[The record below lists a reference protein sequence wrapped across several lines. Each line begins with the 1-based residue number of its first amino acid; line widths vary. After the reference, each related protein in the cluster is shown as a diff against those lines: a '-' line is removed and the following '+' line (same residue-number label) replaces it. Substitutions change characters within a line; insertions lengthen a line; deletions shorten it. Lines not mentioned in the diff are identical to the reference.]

1 MEKIFKAINYMVDV
15 HRKECR
21 KGNNL
26 PKSSHL
32 FSVAAILLKH
42 GYPDDVVVA
51 GLLHDVVEDTDHNI
65 EEIEKKFGS
74 TVAEYVQAETEID
87 KKYSW
92 QIRKEKQIEKLKT
105 AKAEVKAIAAADK
118 MHNLYSLYEDY
129 DNQGE
134 KVWQNFNAGK
144 KEIIWY
150 YQTVIEAICLNVEGA
165 IFDELKMLLER
176 MDKLNGKNN

>member
-74 TVAEYVQAETEID
+74 TVAEYVWAETEIA
-87 KKYSW
+87 KSNPW
-92 QIRKEKQIEKLKT
+92 RLRKETQIKKIKK
-105 AKAEVKAIAAADK
+105 AKEEVKVIAAADK
-118 MHNLYSLYEDY
+118 LHNLYSLYEDY
-129 DNQGE
+129 ALQGE
-134 KVWQNFNAGK
+134 DVWQNFNAEK

-150 YQTVIEAICLNVEGA
+150 YETVTAAICHNVEGE
-165 IFDELKMLLER
+165 IFSELKFLLER
-176 MDKLNGKNN
+176 IGELNGKDN